1 MMQLTDMALSE
12 MYSILT
18 GPEHIMIHLSKSYL
32 IEEKINTLRSECR
45 KSNLTAVNSGQYS
58 YHLGTFFNDFIAE
71 CEKVGDYVVNVV
83 QAEAGE

>member
-1 MMQLTDMALSE
+1 M
-12 MYSILT
+12 
-18 GPEHIMIHLSKSYL
+18 
-32 IEEKINTLRSECR
+32 RSECR
-45 KSNLTAVNSGQYS
+45 KANLTAVNSGQYS